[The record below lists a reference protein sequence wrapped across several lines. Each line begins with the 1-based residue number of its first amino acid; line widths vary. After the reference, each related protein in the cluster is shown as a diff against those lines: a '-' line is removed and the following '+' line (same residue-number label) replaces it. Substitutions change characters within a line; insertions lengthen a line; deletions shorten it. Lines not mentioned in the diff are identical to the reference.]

1 MNTAELA
8 QQLAGTHKLTS
19 AQAQQLINKVLRAI
33 VAAASDGQEIAL
45 AGFGK
50 FKVKDSPARTG
61 RNPATGASID
71 IPASRKLVYVQGKN
85 VKTLLNPTD

>member
-8 QQLAGTHKLTS
+8 QQIAGTHKLTS
-19 AQAQQLINKVLRAI
+19 AQAQQLINKVLRTI
-33 VAAASDGQEIAL
+33 IAAASDGEEIAL

-61 RNPATGASID
+61 RNPATGASIN
-71 IPASRKLVYVQGKN
+71 IPASRKLVYAQGKH
-85 VKTLLNPTD
+85 VKTLLNPID